1 MDTITPPIPA
11 AAAVEAADP
20 RPARIPEG
28 WAPVPPALRAARGV
42 ARDGR
47 RRFMTGA
54 AGLSL
59 ALVAAGIASPGQ
71 ARAATAGTAP
81 RPGALRMN
89 AWVTLSTDGTVSI
102 MAPATEMGQ
111 GSLTSLPLI
120 LAEEMDA
127 DWSKVRIVQA
137 PPDDALYGNP
147 RMGGVMY
154 TAGSLS
160 VTGYFTPLRQF
171 GAQVRWALIESAA
184 ARWGVSPTELST
196 QPGEV
201 LHVASGRRLGYGE
214 IAAFAR
220 VPREAMVVPLEPL
233 DRARFRLIGRD
244 VGRIDVPGKTDGRA
258 RYSTDVQLPGMVY
271 GAILREPVE
280 GAAPVTIDD
289 RAARA
294 IEGVIDVVRL
304 RYGVG
309 VVADSPWAAF
319 KARDALRV
327 DWSGKATGWGFS
339 TAKGLAQFEQIARDA
354 SRSGVAWERE
364 GNVAAAMKRSSATF
378 EREYR
383 ADYAYHAQMEPL
395 NSVASVSPAGDLCE
409 IWCGTQSQTFAVAAV
424 ADALGLP
431 AARVRLNDMLMGGGF
446 GRRGNRDTEFIVDS
460 ALLSRA
466 VRRPVKVTW
475 TREDDV
481 KNGRFRPLYVNRLQ
495 AGLDASGRIAAWH
508 HRVVCDRVLPFAD
521 PVRARA
527 SKGRDNIAMRGT
539 EIPSYDIPDRLAEG
553 LHPDTGIRTAPL
565 RAIGVGQNCFANECF
580 IDEIAA
586 ARGVDPVDY
595 RVALLA
601 KQPRAQR
608 VVREAAQ
615 RAGWARRA
623 ALAGQG
629 RALGL
634 AYIDYTGTHLAAVAE
649 VSVDRASGEITVHRF
664 TCAIDCGVA
673 VQPDNVVAQTEG
685 SIVYGLGLAL
695 TERITIADGRV
706 EQANFYDYRVP
717 RMKDMPELD
726 ILIVPTPNHPTGAGQ
741 MATPLVAPAIANAVA
756 ALTGA
761 RLRQQ
766 PMLPDRVRVALAGGP
781 PRA

>member
-1 MDTITPPIPA
+1 MTTFAPDAAPVAGARDTT
-11 AAAVEAADP
+11 P
-20 RPARIPEG
+20 RPALLPEG
-28 WAPVPPALRAARGV
+28 WSPVPASLRAARGV

-59 ALVAAGIASPGQ
+59 AVVAAGWAAPQGALASGE
-71 ARAATAGTAP
+71 GVAP
-81 RPGALRMN
+81 RPSSMRMN
-89 AWVTLSTDGTVSI
+89 AWVTLATDGTVTI

-137 PPDDALYGNP
+137 PPIDALYGNP

-184 ARWGVSPTELST
+184 ARWGVPPAELST
-196 QPGEV
+196 QPGFV
-201 LHVASGRRLGYGE
+201 LHAATGRRLSYGE
-214 IAAFAR
+214 IAGFAR
-220 VPREAMVVPLEPL
+220 VPGQAMVVPLEPL
-233 DRARFRLIGRD
+233 DRVRFRLIGRD
-244 VGRIDVPGKTDGRA
+244 VGRIDVPAKTDGRA
-258 RYSTDVQLPGMVY
+258 RYSIDVQLPGMVY

-280 GAAPVTIDD
+280 GASPARVDD
-289 RAARA
+289 TAARA

-327 DWSGKATGWGFS
+327 EWGGKATGWGYS
-339 TAKGLAQFEQIARDA
+339 SAQGLARFEQIARDA

-364 GNVAAAMKRSSATF
+364 GNVAVAMKRATSTF

-395 NSVASVSPAGDLCE
+395 NSVASVSAAGDLCD

-431 AARVRLNDMLMGGGF
+431 VSRVKLNDMLMGGGF

-481 KNGRFRPLYVNRLQ
+481 RNGRFRPLYVNRLQ
-495 AGLDASGRIAAWH
+495 AGLDASGRITAWH

-539 EIPSYDIPDRLAEG
+539 EIPSYGIPDRLAEG

-580 IDEIAA
+580 IDEIAV
-586 ARGVDPVDY
+586 ARGLDPLDY
-595 RVALLA
+595 RVGLLA
-601 KQPRAQR
+601 KEPRAQR

-615 RAGWARRA
+615 RAGWSRRG
-623 ALAGQG
+623 ALARQG
-629 RALGL
+629 RGLGL

-649 VSVDRASGEITVHRF
+649 VSIDRASGEITVHRF

-717 RMKDMPELD
+717 RMKDMPDLD
-726 ILIVPTPNHPTGAGQ
+726 ILLIPTPHHPTGAGQ

-766 PMLPDRVRVALAGGP
+766 PMLPERVRVALAGLP
-781 PRA
+781 SVA